1 MYISGRTPCRKCSK
15 CFYVY
20 LNIRPMR
27 YSARIESVGNAR
39 RSTDC
44 RSVTEGK
51 RRPSSQLLVN
61 RRLRQNRRKRDKPV
75 FNNTP
80 ELNVDVRLGKRL
92 LQQRDAYASF
102 SVERRHARIESVTNA
117 RRQRIAALSPEERDA
132 RLQQLRTAREQTIA
146 TESTEERQPRLQ
158 QLRNAQQLRIAAVP
172 PEEREARLQQLM
184 TAQQQ
189 DCCRIDRGEREALL
203 QQLRTAKHFQV

>member
-1 MYISGRTPCRKCSK
+1 MPAHAQQKRDRHIIASEASFLVLQCTDFLYNIIYISRTSCRKCSK

-27 YSARIESVGNAR
+27 YSARIESVSNAR

-51 RRPSSQLLVN
+51 RRPSSTSYN
-61 RRLRQNRRKRDKPV
+61 R
-75 FNNTP
+75 
-80 ELNVDVRLGKRL
+80 

-117 RRQRIAALSPEERDA
+117 RRQRIAALSLEERDA
-132 RLQQLRTAREQTIA
+132 PS
-146 TESTEERQPRLQ
+146 ST
-158 QLRNAQQLRIAAVP
+158 
-172 PEEREARLQQLM
+172 
-184 TAQQQ
+184 T
-189 DCCRIDRGEREALL
+189 
-203 QQLRTAKHFQV
+203 